1 MAREGTVP
9 GGTVS
14 QLGTVDSEASGLL
27 IFPATYHNLH
37 TIGHSLTQDFP
48 NLLGLYGY
56 RWIPVDQCLSRRGA
70 SLSERKHVS
79 YWWSFKGSYWN
90 TLRMRSLGSSRV
102 GLTPVASWSCITIP
116 PSAFAE
122 TSSLTRYTMEWIFA
136 GSLLWSA
143 YWYLCYYDVCN
154 APSNLIVVVDLGQC
168 AAQENARDKPQGS
181 PWKLV
186 PAGPRLRNWNHRYPE
201 LSLLV
206 LDCAMQIKAP
216 STDDSGQSFE

>member
-79 YWWSFKGSYWN
+79 Y
-90 TLRMRSLGSSRV
+90 
-102 GLTPVASWSCITIP
+102 
-116 PSAFAE
+116 
-122 TSSLTRYTMEWIFA
+122 
-136 GSLLWSA
+136 
-143 YWYLCYYDVCN
+143 
-154 APSNLIVVVDLGQC
+154 
-168 AAQENARDKPQGS
+168 
-181 PWKLV
+181 
-186 PAGPRLRNWNHRYPE
+186 
-201 LSLLV
+201 
-206 LDCAMQIKAP
+206 
-216 STDDSGQSFE
+216 